1 MVAPMMKLDEEE
13 FYKWKDSVLKS
24 EVYQKVVSKRVV
36 KDLTKVRYVL
46 SLATYCMYNNM
57 SLDELIKEADEEERK
72 GVRVKDRKILER
84 LEGFRP
90 WLLDQGLGTL
100 TTRTRFNDA
109 KWFYKQNYIQVPD
122 LAGTFKYPHEYKLSF
137 EDLPTR
143 EDIKK
148 AVDGTIALSNKALF
162 LFMASSGS
170 AKMETSTL
178 TVKSFINATK
188 EYHGGIS
195 NIDDV
200 LRILDGRGDVV
211 PLFKMHREKT
221 DYDYYTCCSPE
232 ASQAIIDLLL
242 SQPIVKEDD
251 PLFYLSYGG
260 IGKAFQR
267 ANHKHNW
274 GKVKNYYYFSG
285 HRLRKR
291 HASLIEN
298 ENLANFLQGRKPDKI
313 QETYFFNRPERVK
326 EEYLKHVN
334 KLTINEMNY
343 KDIYSEE
350 YQELLEENRRLQEQ
364 VDAQYQEIVELNATN
379 KALVNRVENV
389 ESRMD
394 NLAKANELTKF
405 QEIASNHPLVLNNPG
420 LMEVATELYLDSIE
434 FKDIKY
440 VSDAEVGEIIQT
452 AYLTMKVLKDSKSDG
467 VVDEKRL
474 ETEYGERYRKVT
486 KSIEIFKQMFINDLD
501 FPLEKSLNDKI
512 NVALSKFKEDVLVN
526 NKSVSYATVE
536 NVIHQALGLDEKVGH
551 IIGLSYEPG
560 TRFNNL
566 Q

>member
-13 FYKWKDSVLKS
+13 FYKWKNSVLES
-24 EVYQKVVSKRVV
+24 EVYQKVVSKRRV

-46 SLATYCMYNNM
+46 SLATYCMYNQM
-57 SLDELIKEADEEERK
+57 TIDDLIQEADDEERD
-72 GVRVKDRKILER
+72 GIRVKDRKIIER

-90 WLLDQGLGTL
+90 WLLNQGLGTL
-100 TTRTRFNDA
+100 TTQTRFNDA
-109 KWFYKQNYIQVPD
+109 KWFYRQNYIDVPE
-122 LAGTFKYPHEYKLSF
+122 LAGTFKYPHEYKLRF

-148 AVDGTIALSNKALF
+148 AVDGTSTLSNKALF

-170 AKMETSTL
+170 AKMETSNL
-178 TVKSFINATK
+178 TVKSFIDATK

-200 LRILDGRGDVV
+200 LKILDGRGDVV

-242 SQPIVKEDD
+242 SKPIVKDDD
-251 PLFYLSYGG
+251 PLFYLSYSG

-274 GKVKNYYYFSG
+274 GKVKNYFYFSS

-291 HASLIEN
+291 HASIIEN
-298 ENLANFLQGRKPDKI
+298 ENLANFLQGRKPDRIK
-313 QETYFFNRPERVK
+313 ETYFLNRPERVK
-326 EEYLKHVN
+326 EEYVRHIN
-334 KLTINEMNY
+334 KLTINETNF

-350 YQELLEENRRLQEQ
+350 YQELLEENKRLQEQ
-364 VDAQYQEIVELNATN
+364 VDAQKQEISELNATN
-379 KALVNRVENV
+379 KALVNRVDTV
-389 ESRMD
+389 ESRID

-405 QEIASNHPLVLNNPG
+405 QEIASNHPLVIDNPG

-452 AYLTMKVLKDSKSDG
+452 AYLTLKVLKDTKIDD
-467 VVDEKRL
+467 VDETRL
-474 ETEYGERYRKVT
+474 EIEYGERYHKVS
-486 KSIEIFKQMFINDLD
+486 KSINIFRQLFVDRLG
-501 FPLEKSLNDKI
+501 FTLEKSLNHKI
-512 NVALSKFKEDVLVN
+512 NLALLKFKEDVLVN
-526 NKSVSYATVE
+526 NKSVSYAAVE
-536 NVIHQALGLDEKVGH
+536 EVIYQALGLDEKVGH
-551 IIGLSYEPG
+551 IIGLSYEAG
-560 TRFNNL
+560 TRFNDL

>member
-13 FYKWKDSVLKS
+13 FYKWKNSVLES
-24 EVYQKVVSKRVV
+24 EVYQKVVGKRRV

-57 SLDELIKEADEEERK
+57 ALDDLIDEADKEERD

-90 WLLDQGLGTL
+90 WLLNQGLGTL
-100 TTRTRFNDA
+100 TTQTRFNDA
-109 KWFYKQNYIQVPD
+109 KWFYRQNYIDVPE
-122 LAGTFKYPHEYKLSF
+122 LAGTFKYPHEYKLRF

-148 AVDGTIALSNKALF
+148 AVDGTSTLSNKALF

-170 AKMETSTL
+170 AKMETSNL
-178 TVKSFINATK
+178 TVKSFIDATK

-200 LRILDGRGDVV
+200 LKILDGRGDVV

-242 SQPIVKEDD
+242 SKPIVKDDD

-274 GKVKNYYYFSG
+274 GKVKNYFYFSS

-291 HASLIEN
+291 HASIIEN
-298 ENLANFLQGRKPDKI
+298 ENLANFLQGRKPDRIK
-313 QETYFFNRPERVK
+313 ETYFLNRPERVK
-326 EEYLKHVN
+326 EEYVRHIN
-334 KLTINEMNY
+334 KLTINETNF

-350 YQELLEENRRLQEQ
+350 YQELLEENKRLQEQ
-364 VDAQYQEIVELNATN
+364 VDAQKQEISELNATN
-379 KALVNRVENV
+379 KALVNRVDTV
-389 ESRMD
+389 ESRID

-405 QEIASNHPLVLNNPG
+405 QEIASEHPLIINNPG
-420 LMEVATELYLDSIE
+420 LMEIATELYLDSVE

-440 VSDAEVGEIIQT
+440 ISNAEVNEIIQT
-452 AYLTMKVLKDSKSDG
+452 AYLTMKVLNDTKDNI
-467 VVDEKRL
+467 DETKL
-474 ETEYGERYRKVT
+474 EIEYGKKYHRVT
-486 KSIEIFKQMFINDLD
+486 KAIDNYKQLFINQFD
-501 FPLEKSLNDKI
+501 FTLEKSLNNKI
-512 NVALSKFKEDVLVN
+512 NRALAKFKEDVLIN
-526 NKSVSYATVE
+526 NQSFTYADVE
-536 NVIHQALGLDEKVGH
+536 EVIHQALDLDDKVGH

-560 TRFNNL
+560 SRLDNI
-566 Q
+566 